1 MPTCLSALSCYLV
14 IGWLE
19 IYVNEQF
26 NWCKMAGERILWG
39 FIFTKPA
46 GKFQKIIFLHESP
59 PVFPK
64 NNFRVLAQIRVM
76 SRTSVFLI
84 ADSVQS
90 LELIP
95 AVIEQNSG
103 YTLVMSPVRRP
114 IHPHTPI
121 QTWVKGFKLTNS
133 SKEKEEAFICCSACW
148 TVQINSVK
156 TRDHNW
162 PVDPWPCGGSS
173 LKRSHPSRSSWSV
186 LSAAVSF
193 PPQTFLSQ
201 HSLCCTVHLIPAVTT
216 STRRVLLSSAS
227 SFLTFL
233 LECHLTHQ
241 SRNLLTGAVP
251 GSVFASP
258 SGRPDREDAKC

>member
-162 PVDPWPCGGSS
+162 PVNSAAQLVLHCSLDSCCDCQHTKSPAVFSFFLPHFFARVPFDSS
-173 LKRSHPSRSSWSV
+173 KPESADRRSSRVTVCISQWSSWQGGCKMLNNASV
-186 LSAAVSF
+186 CMKCAFV
-193 PPQTFLSQ
+193 
-201 HSLCCTVHLIPAVTT
+201 HSGMTW
-216 STRRVLLSSAS
+216 
-227 SFLTFL
+227 F
-233 LECHLTHQ
+233 
-241 SRNLLTGAVP
+241 
-251 GSVFASP
+251 
-258 SGRPDREDAKC
+258 

>member
-19 IYVNEQF
+19 IYVNEQL
-26 NWCKMAGERILWG
+26 NRYKMAGERILWG

-46 GKFQKIIFLHESP
+46 GKLRKIIFLHESP

-64 NNFRVLAQIRVM
+64 NNFRVLAQICVK
-76 SRTSVFLI
+76 SRTSAFLI

-95 AVIEQNSG
+95 AAIEQNSG

-133 SKEKEEAFICCSACW
+133 SKEKEEARHLFA
-148 TVQINSVK
+148 VQLVELFKLIVSK
-156 TRDHNW
+156 LETIIDQLTR
-162 PVDPWPCGGSS
+162 G
-173 LKRSHPSRSSWSV
+173 
-186 LSAAVSF
+186 
-193 PPQTFLSQ
+193 
-201 HSLCCTVHLIPAVTT
+201 
-216 STRRVLLSSAS
+216 RVEEA
-227 SFLTFL
+227 
-233 LECHLTHQ
+233 
-241 SRNLLTGAVP
+241 R
-251 GSVFASP
+251 
-258 SGRPDREDAKC
+258 

>member
-162 PVDPWPCGGSS
+162 PVDQWT
-173 LKRSHPSRSSWSV
+173 V
-186 LSAAVSF
+186 
-193 PPQTFLSQ
+193 Q
-201 HSLCCTVHLIPAVTT
+201 HSLCCTVHLIPAVTA

-227 SFLTFL
+227 SFLTFSL
-233 LECHLTHQ
+233 KCHLTHQ